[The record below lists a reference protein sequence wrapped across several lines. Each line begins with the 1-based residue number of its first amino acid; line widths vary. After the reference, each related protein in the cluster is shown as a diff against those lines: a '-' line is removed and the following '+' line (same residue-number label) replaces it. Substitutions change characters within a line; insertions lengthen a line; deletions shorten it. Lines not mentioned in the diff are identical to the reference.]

1 MPTPLPPEE
10 QTSSSPVTST
20 TRPIGH
26 LEGPDPGDVV
36 AVLHLDHA
44 VVQPAGLEVLD
55 RHGPGSQEA
64 VASVP
69 RPWCQ
74 TPRLKAAQVLDAEQ
88 PELRTP
94 TVADRPCADA
104 HLPRPVGLGI
114 LPFWVVWAG
123 IEWPFTSSAGAPTLF
138 P

>member
-1 MPTPLPPEE
+1 M
-10 QTSSSPVTST
+10 SSPYST
-20 TRPIGH
+20 WTMRLCNRPAWRCWI
-26 LEGPDPGDVV
+26 DT
-36 AVLHLDHA
+36 A
-44 VVQPAGLEVLD
+44 
-55 RHGPGSQEA
+55 RGSQEA

-74 TPRLKAAQVLDAEQ
+74 TPRLKAPQVLDAEQ